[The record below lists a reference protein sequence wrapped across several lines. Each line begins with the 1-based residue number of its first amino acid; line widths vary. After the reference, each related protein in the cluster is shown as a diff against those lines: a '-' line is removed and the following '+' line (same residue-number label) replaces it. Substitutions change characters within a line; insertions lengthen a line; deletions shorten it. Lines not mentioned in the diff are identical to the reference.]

1 MMRRIKTFNIFEASV
16 EERNFEA
23 NKDFY
28 QEWFSSRYG
37 KELSKWVAVKPVG
50 TGKVYLEDPLH
61 IRRESGVNV
70 SGNPR
75 FFKVGNSWAFELG
88 DSRSQYGYTQ
98 NASLDMLFK
107 EMIFRLI
114 RSNAPSS
121 FNKKQLD
128 ELISN
133 EENIFSPN
141 LPNNIQEIYKK
152 AIGKRTSGIFSDF
165 WKIRD
170 NSDYLKSMDAIKGV
184 QVKIFQPNLLYFGFN
199 EYMVTNK
206 LMEEAIRI
214 LHPDDNP
221 NHFVMDNS
229 FNVTFIPEGEGTRI
243 KTRSSSK
250 SRSGERIHTYKVSI
264 GYSTEKEATEAIED
278 FIKKNLI
285 KIEVV
290 FGVNTVVKK
299 CDEFTEILQDILSL
313 KPEMKLNDF
322 LDEYFKENPLDL
334 HLLDELPTIKEGVLR
349 RTGIK
354 DWSKLGKLSKSGL
367 I

>member
-1 MMRRIKTFNIFEASV
+1 MKKIKTFKIFEASV

-28 QEWFSSRYG
+28 QEWFSSKYG
-37 KELSKWVAVKPVG
+37 KELSKWVTIRPVG
-50 TGKVYLEDPLH
+50 TGKVYVENPY
-61 IRRESGVNV
+61 IGQKSGVSV
-70 SGNPR
+70 GGNPR
-75 FFKVGNSWAFELG
+75 FFKAGDNWAFELG

-98 NASLDMLFK
+98 NRDLNLLFK

-114 RSNAPSS
+114 RSNAPDS

-128 ELISN
+128 ELIDN

-152 AIGKRTSGIFSDF
+152 AIDKRTEGIFSDF
-165 WKIRD
+165 WDIEESD
-170 NSDYLKSMDAIKGV
+170 DYLKSLCKIKGL
-184 QVKIFQPNLLYFGFN
+184 QVRIHHPNLLYFGFN
-199 EYMVTNK
+199 EYIIKNK
-206 LMEEAIRI
+206 LMEKAMGII
-214 LHPDDNP
+214 YPDANP
-221 NHFVMDNS
+221 NHFGMDNT
-229 FNVTFIPEGEGTRI
+229 FNVTFIPEGSGTKI

-250 SRSGERIHTYKVSI
+250 SHSGERTHSYKVSI
-264 GYSTEKEATEAIED
+264 GYKTKEEASAAIDD

-285 KIEVV
+285 KV
-290 FGVNTVVKK
+290 TVVIGLNNTEK
-299 CDEFTEILQDILSL
+299 CEELTQILHDEFEL

-322 LDEYFKENPLDL
+322 LDNYFKENPLDL
-334 HLLDELPTIKEGVLR
+334 HLLDDLPIIKEGVLK

-354 DWSKLGKLSKSGL
+354 DMSRLGRLTKSGL

>member
-1 MMRRIKTFNIFEASV
+1 MMGRIKTFRELFEASV
-16 EERNFEA
+16 EERNFER
-23 NKDFY
+23 NKEFLT
-28 QEWFSSRYG
+28 ELHTSKYG
-37 KELSKWVAVKPVG
+37 KELSKWVSFKPVG

-61 IRRESGVNV
+61 IRRESEVSV
-70 SGNPR
+70 SGNPH
-75 FFKVGNSWAFELG
+75 FFKAGDNWAFELG
-88 DSRSQYGYTQ
+88 DSRSRYGYTQ
-98 NASLDMLFK
+98 NRDLNLLFK

-152 AIGKRTSGIFSDF
+152 AIAKRTDGIFTDF

-184 QVKIFQPNLLYFGFN
+184 QVKIFQPNLLYFGLD
-199 EYMVTNK
+199 EYLVKNK
-206 LMEEAIRI
+206 LMEEVIGI

-221 NHFVMDNS
+221 NHFSMNNS
-229 FNVTFIPEGEGTRI
+229 FNVTFIPEGKGTVL
-243 KTRSSSK
+243 KTRSRFK
-250 SRSGERIHTYKVSI
+250 SRSGERNLSYKVSI
-264 GYSTEKEATEAIED
+264 GYATEKEATGAIED
-278 FIKKNLI
+278 FIKKNLL
-285 KIEVV
+285 KI
-290 FGVNTVVKK
+290 TVVVDIDKPENYQ
-299 CDEFTEILQDILSL
+299 DLTQILQDALSL
-313 KPEMKLNDF
+313 KPEIKLNDF

-334 HLLDELPTIKEGVLR
+334 YLLDDLPTIKEGVLR

-354 DWSKLGKLSKSGL
+354 DMSRLGRLSKSGL

>member
-1 MMRRIKTFNIFEASV
+1 MRRIKTFNIFEASV

-28 QEWFSSRYG
+28 QEWFSSKYG
-37 KELSKWVAVKPVG
+37 KELSKWVTIKPVG
-50 TGKVYLEDPLH
+50 TGKVYVENPY
-61 IRRESGVNV
+61 IGQKSGVSV
-70 SGNPR
+70 SGNPH
-75 FFKVGNSWAFELG
+75 FFKVGNGWAFELG
-88 DSRSQYGYTQ
+88 DSRSRYGYTQ

-128 ELISN
+128 ELIAN

-152 AIGKRTSGIFSDF
+152 AIDKRTEGIFSDF

-184 QVKIFQPNLLYFGFN
+184 QVRIFNPNLLYFGFN
-199 EYMVTNK
+199 EYLVSNR

-221 NHFVMDNS
+221 NHFTMHNS
-229 FNVTFIPEGEGTRI
+229 FNVTFIPEGKGTGL

-250 SRSGERIHTYKVSI
+250 SRSGEVTHSYKVSI
-264 GYSTEKEATEAIED
+264 GYATEKEATEAIAD
-278 FIKKNLI
+278 FIKKNI
-285 KIEVV
+285 TKI
-290 FGVNTVVKK
+290 TVVVDLNKPEN
-299 CDEFTEILQDILSL
+299 CQDLTQILQDALSL
-313 KPEMKLNDF
+313 KPEMKVNDF

-334 HLLDELPTIKEGVLR
+334 HLLDDLPTIKEGVLR

-367 I
+367 L

>member
-1 MMRRIKTFNIFEASV
+1 MKKIKTFKLFEASV

-28 QEWFSSRYG
+28 QVWFSSKYA
-37 KELSKWVAVKPVG
+37 KELAKWVAIKPVG
-50 TGKVYLEDPLH
+50 TGKVYIEDPLH
-61 IRRESGVNV
+61 IRRESGVSV

-75 FFKVGNSWAFELG
+75 FFKSGNNWAFELG
-88 DSRSQYGYTQ
+88 DSRSQYGYTK

-128 ELISN
+128 ELIAN
-133 EENIFSPN
+133 EDNIFFPS

-152 AIGKRTSGIFSDF
+152 AIDKRTEGIFSDF

-170 NSDYLKSMDAIKGV
+170 NSVYLKSMDAIKGV

-199 EYMVTNK
+199 EYLVTNK

-214 LHPDDNP
+214 LHPDDKP
-221 NHFVMDNS
+221 SDFAMHNS
-229 FNVTFIPEGEGTRI
+229 FNVTFIPEGEGTKI
-243 KTRSSSK
+243 KTRSSYK
-250 SRSGERIHTYKVSI
+250 SNSGERTHTYKVSI
-264 GYSTEKEATEAIED
+264 GYATEEEATEAIHD
-278 FIKKNLI
+278 YIKKNLM
-285 KIEVV
+285 KI
-290 FGVNTVVKK
+290 TVVVDVDKS
-299 CDEFTEILQDILSL
+299 ENYQELTQILQDALSL
-313 KPEMKLNDF
+313 KPEIKLNDF
-322 LDEYFKENPLDL
+322 LDEYFRENPLDL
-334 HLLDELPTIKEGVLR
+334 YLLDDLPTIKEGVLR

-354 DWSKLGKLSKSGL
+354 DMSRLGKLSKSGL

>member
-1 MMRRIKTFNIFEASV
+1 MGRIKTFKLFEASV
-16 EERNFEA
+16 EERNFER
-23 NKDFY
+23 NKDFLM
-28 QEWFSSRYG
+28 ELHTSRYG
-37 KELSKWVAVKPVG
+37 KELSKWVSFKPVG
-50 TGKVYLEDPLH
+50 TGKVYIEDPLH
-61 IRRESGVNV
+61 IRRESGVSV

-75 FFKVGNSWAFELG
+75 FFKSGNNWAFELG

-133 EENIFSPN
+133 DENIFSPN

-152 AIGKRTSGIFSDF
+152 AIDKRTEGIFSDF

-170 NSDYLKSMDAIKGV
+170 NSVYLKSMDAIKGV
-184 QVKIFQPNLLYFGFN
+184 QVNIFQPNLLYFGFN
-199 EYMVTNK
+199 EYLVTNK

-214 LHPDDNP
+214 LHPDDKP
-221 NHFVMDNS
+221 SDFAMQDS

-250 SRSGERIHTYKVSI
+250 SRSGERTHTYKVSI
-264 GYSTEKEATEAIED
+264 GYATEEEATEAIED
-278 FIKKNLI
+278 FIKKNLM
-285 KIEVV
+285 KITV
-290 FGVNTVVKK
+290 GVDVDKPENYQELTQ
-299 CDEFTEILQDILSL
+299 ILQDALSL
-313 KPEMKLNDF
+313 KPEIKLNDF

-334 HLLDELPTIKEGVLR
+334 YLLDDLPIIKEGVLR

-354 DWSKLGKLSKSGL
+354 DMSRLGKLSKSGL

>member
-1 MMRRIKTFNIFEASV
+1 MMKRIKTFKLFEASV
-16 EERNFEA
+16 EERNFEV

-28 QEWFSSRYG
+28 HEWFSSKYG
-37 KELSKWVAVKPVG
+37 KELSKWVTIKPVG
-50 TGKVYLEDPLH
+50 TGRVYIEDPY
-61 IRRESGVNV
+61 IGQKSGVSV
-70 SGNPR
+70 SGNPH
-75 FFKVGNSWAFELG
+75 FFKVGNGWAFELG
-88 DSRSQYGYTQ
+88 GQTKYGYTQ
-98 NASLDMLFK
+98 NPDLNLLFK

-128 ELISN
+128 ELIAN
-133 EENIFSPN
+133 DENIFYPN

-152 AIGKRTSGIFSDF
+152 AIDKRTEGLFSDF

-170 NSDYLKSMDAIKGV
+170 NSSYLHSMDAIKGV
-184 QVKIFQPNLLYFGFN
+184 QVRIHQPNLLYFGFN
-199 EYMVTNK
+199 EYIVTNK

-221 NHFVMDNS
+221 NHFGMHRS
-229 FNVTFIPEGEGTRI
+229 FNATFIPEGKGTKI

-250 SRSGERIHTYKVSI
+250 INSGEITHTYKVSI
-264 GYSTEKEATEAIED
+264 GYETEKEATKAIED
-278 FIKKNLI
+278 FIKENLI
-285 KIEVV
+285 KI
-290 FGVNTVVKK
+290 TVVVDMDKPED
-299 CDEFTEILQDILSL
+299 CQELTQILQDTLAL

-322 LDEYFKENPLDL
+322 LDEYFKDNPLEL
-334 HLLDELPTIKEGVLR
+334 HLLDDLPTIKEGVLR

-367 I
+367 L